1 MKKLIMLMAVF
12 FSLHAWAQ
20 NDSVTEED
28 SIEQQLIDAELGSE
42 ESGVAEDDEIVIEN
56 NETEEQEQNSN
67 SRFVPTE
74 QISQD
79 LGVSFPVDI

>member
-1 MKKLIMLMAVF
+1 MLMAVF
-12 FSLHAWAQ
+12 FSLLAWAQ

-28 SIEQQLIDAELGSE
+28 SIEQQSTDAELRSE

>member
-1 MKKLIMLMAVF
+1 MLMAVF

-42 ESGVAEDDEIVIEN
+42 ESGVAEGDEIVIEN

>member
-12 FSLHAWAQ
+12 FSLLAWAQ

>member
-1 MKKLIMLMAVF
+1 MAGF
-12 FSLHAWAQ
+12 FSLLAWAQ

-28 SIEQQLIDAELGSE
+28 SIEQQLIDAELESE
-42 ESGVAEDDEIVIEN
+42 ESGVAEGDEIVIEN

>member
-1 MKKLIMLMAVF
+1 MAVF

>member
-1 MKKLIMLMAVF
+1 MLMAVF
-12 FSLHAWAQ
+12 FSLLAWAQ

-28 SIEQQLIDAELGSE
+28 SIEQQLVDEELRLE
-42 ESGVAEDDEIVIEN
+42 ESGVSEDDEIVIEN
-56 NETEEQEQNSN
+56 NETEEQEQNPN

-79 LGVSFPVDI
+79 LGVSFPINI

>member
-12 FSLHAWAQ
+12 FSLLAWAQ

-28 SIEQQLIDAELGSE
+28 SIEQQSTDAELRSE